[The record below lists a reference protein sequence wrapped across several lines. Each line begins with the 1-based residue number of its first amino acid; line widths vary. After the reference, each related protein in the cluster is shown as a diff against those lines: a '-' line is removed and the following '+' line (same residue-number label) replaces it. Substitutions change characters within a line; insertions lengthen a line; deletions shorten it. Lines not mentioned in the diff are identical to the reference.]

1 MKKIVLIVLAVAGM
15 TFTSDAQKFGHID
28 SQELLLAMPERDGAE
43 KQITARATEYESE
56 LNAMKAEFDT
66 KYQEYVDKG
75 QTWPAA
81 IRQQKERDLTQI
93 QQNIQDFSLTI
104 QNDLAA
110 LEEELLT
117 PMIERAKTAIEE
129 VGAEAGFTYIFD
141 TSTGV
146 TVYNGGEDVLPL
158 VKKKLGL

>member
-1 MKKIVLIVLAVAGM
+1 
-15 TFTSDAQKFGHID
+15 
-28 SQELLLAMPERDGAE
+28 MPERAGAE
-43 KQITARATEYESE
+43 TKITARATEYEQE
-56 LNAMKAEFDT
+56 LNTMKTEFDA
-66 KYQEYVDKG
+66 KYKDYVDKG

-117 PMIERAKTAIEE
+117 PMIDRAKTAIEA
-129 VGAEAGFTYIFD
+129 VGKEAGYTYIFD

-158 VKKKLGL
+158 VKTKLGL